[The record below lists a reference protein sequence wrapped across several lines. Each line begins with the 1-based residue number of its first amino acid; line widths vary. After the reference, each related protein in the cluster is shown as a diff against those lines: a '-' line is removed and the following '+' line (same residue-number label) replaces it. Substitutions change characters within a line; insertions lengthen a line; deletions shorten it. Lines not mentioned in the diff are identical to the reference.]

1 MGFEFADWIGYAA
14 SIVVLVSFLMKNIKY
29 LRMVN
34 MVGCSLFVGYGF
46 ALDISW
52 PIVIT
57 NCAIMLINLYYLLKL
72 QRDTPKKEG

>member
-14 SIVVLVSFLMKNIKY
+14 SIVVLISFLMKNIKY

-34 MVGCSLFVGYGF
+34 IAGCSLFVAYGF
-46 ALDISW
+46 ALEISW

-57 NCAIMLINLYYLLKL
+57 NCAIMLINFYYLLKL
-72 QRDTPKKEG
+72 KRDTLKN